1 MALHAFVAMPFG
13 IKDEIDF
20 DRIYADLIC
29 PALAAA
35 GLEAFRAD
43 GEMRA
48 GEIRKDMF
56 QELLLADLVVVDA
69 SIDNP
74 NVWYELG
81 VRHALRE
88 RDVVVI
94 ACRDGRLPFD
104 ISTDRVL
111 HYHRKGGLPD
121 PLMLEA
127 DKKLLAQYVAET
139 MRARGDDSYRSS
151 PVYEVMPTLK
161 EPDWRSLMVKGAT
174 GFWSVYDAWRDRVEV
189 ARRYNRAGDIVVL
202 AQETPTWV
210 LRTEAHRMA
219 GGALIKLNQC
229 KLALGQYENAYALDV
244 KDRESQQK
252 IGVLMG
258 RLGRHEEAREW
269 VNNIV
274 EKYPSDPESW
284 ALMGRIEKDEWISR
298 WRIPGSPPQEF
309 IDQAKAEG
317 ALLAAAIEPYTKA
330 FSTDPGHFYSGINA
344 LALRHVQKYL
354 DCETDSDVDI
364 EALAGGVAWACRA
377 ALMKSPRDYWAR
389 VSQADLRLLFDDQ
402 DKVVKAYRYAVAA
415 ADKDWFGL
423 DSSRQQ
429 LCILRDLGFRLDVVV
444 PAIAVF
450 DQELA
455 RLTPPWQPQR
465 VFLFS
470 GHMID
475 KPERSP
481 PRFPPAM
488 EPLVKDAIAAKL
500 DELSA
505 AAGDLAISSGACG
518 GDLLFVE
525 ACLARGMKTEIRIP
539 FDEPAFLQA
548 SVSFAGEAWQQRFS
562 AAKSNPFATLLVMPD
577 RLGPTP
583 DALNPYSRNNLWML
597 HSALAYGPEKVRFIS
612 LWDRKKGDGDGGTED
627 MVATVRKYSGEV
639 HILDAR
645 AMLDKIPQSTQ

>member
-13 IKDEIDF
+13 IKEDINF
-20 DRIYADLIC
+20 DRIYSDLIC

-43 GEMRA
+43 GEMKA

-69 SIDNP
+69 SVDNP

-111 HYHRKGGLPD
+111 RYHRKEGLPD

-127 DKKLLAQYVAET
+127 DKKLLAEYVSET
-139 MRARGDDSYRSS
+139 MRARGDDSYRCS

-161 EPDWRSLMVKGAT
+161 EPDWRNLVVKGAT

-189 ARRYNRAGDIVVL
+189 ARRYSRAGDILVL

-219 GGALIKLNQC
+219 GSALIKLNQC
-229 KLALGQYENAYALDV
+229 RLALEQYESAYALDV

-252 IGVLMG
+252 IGVIMG

-274 EKYPSDPESW
+274 EKYPNDPESW
-284 ALMGRIEKDEWISR
+284 ALTGRIEKNEWITR
-298 WRIPGSPPQEF
+298 WRIPGSPPQDF
-309 IDQAKAEG
+309 IDQAKAEE
-317 ALLAAAIEPYTKA
+317 ALLQAAIEPYTKA
-330 FSTDPGHFYSGINA
+330 FSIDPGHFYSGINA
-344 LALRHVQKYL
+344 LTLRHLERYL
-354 DCETDSDVDI
+354 GCDSDSDVAID
-364 EALAGGVAWACRA
+364 ALAGGVTWACHA
-377 ALMKSPRDYWAR
+377 ALVKSPRDYWAR
-389 VSQADLRLLFDDQ
+389 VSQADLRLLFDDA
-402 DKVVKAYRYAVAA
+402 DKVVKAYRFAVATV
-415 ADKDWFGL
+415 DKDWFAL

-429 LCILRDLGFRLDVVV
+429 LSILRDLGFRLEAVV

-455 RLTPPWQPQR
+455 RLTPPWQPNR
-465 VFLFS
+465 VLLFS

-475 KPERSP
+475 KPDRGE

-488 EPLVKDAIAAKL
+488 EPLAKAAIAAKL

-505 AAGDLAISSGACG
+505 GPSDLAISSGACG
-518 GDLLFVE
+518 GDLIFVE
-525 ACLARGMKTEIRIP
+525 ACLARGMKTEMRIP
-539 FDEPAFLQA
+539 FDEPAFLQS

-562 AAKSNPFATLLVMPD
+562 AAKYNALCTLLVMPD

-583 DALNPYSRNNLWML
+583 DTLNPYSRNNLWML
-597 HSALAYGPEKVRFIS
+597 HSALTYGPEKVRFIS
-612 LWDRKKGDGDGGTED
+612 LWDGKKGDGDGGTED

-639 HILDAR
+639 HILDVK
-645 AMLDKIPQSTQ
+645 AMLGKTPRVTT